1 MGSKPTS
8 SKPTVLYDL
17 GVIVTDDL
25 SPSAED
31 LAEGLERPLDE
42 VAAAIDDSKPAY
54 DRGEITQVEHWG
66 RVALKLALEDVDILQ
81 AFAIN
86 AATVDQAALGKIRV
100 QSADHVLGLV
110 SDAAPD
116 FVGQFRKRY
125 QLDELLH
132 VHVIGSELD
141 EERDY
146 AGLLQLAAGRL
157 QADPNGIIF
166 VDRKPAHQAIARD
179 LGFQVSSV

>member
-1 MGSKPTS
+1 VTDKPTI
-8 SKPTVLYDL
+8 LYGL
-17 GVIVTDDL
+17 GVIVLDDL
-25 SPSAED
+25 SLSVD
-31 LAEGLERPLDE
+31 DIAEGLERSPDD
-42 VAAAIDDSKPAY
+42 VAAAIADSKPAY

-66 RVALKLALEDVDILQ
+66 RAALKLALEDVDVLQ

-86 AATVDQAALGKIRV
+86 AATVDQQVLGKIRV
-100 QSADHVLGLV
+100 QSASHVLGLV
-110 SDAAPD
+110 SDATPD

-146 AGLLQLAAGRL
+146 AGLLRLSAERL
-157 QADPNGIIF
+157 QATPGDITF
-166 VDRKPAHQAIARD
+166 VDRKPAHVEAART
-179 LGFQVSSV
+179 LGFRVPG